1 MTQRVIIEW
10 GEDGIYNAYAPDMQN
25 APIGTGKTAE
35 EAKADFLNTVQ
46 EMREVYEEEGKQIP
60 EELNAK
66 YNFQYDVSSVFS
78 AFPFLNVSKIGELLG
93 INASLMRRYSKGEK
107 YISRQRMREIEEGLH
122 RIGAQ
127 LQNISLV
134 Q

>member
-25 APIGTGKTAE
+25 VPIGTGDSAE

-46 EMREVYEEEGKQIP
+46 EMREVYEEEGKKIP
-60 EELNAK
+60 DELNAK
-66 YNFQYDVSSVFS
+66 FDFQYDVSAVFS
-78 AFPFLNVSKIGELLG
+78 AFPFLNVSKIGELFG

-107 YISRQRMREIEEGLH
+107 YISKQRTREIEEGLH

-127 LQNISLV
+127 LQNVSLV